1 MSDTESSARNSD
13 DSDEDVEEEEDEE
26 EEDVDEEESEEGE
39 EEEVEEEEDEEEED
53 IDDENDDCDTNG
65 EDDGSDESDDG
76 DHDTDE
82 SEESDSEKKSTENE
96 SEEYSESDEK
106 KMERPKASFKLKDSK
121 KKAKIKT
128 PVKNTSVRNE
138 SPDLKHKSDSDED
151 SNRDDNS
158 ESDEQQNGGKEKGMM
173 AKTEIKES
181 IKETEV
187 KVQHVDSVGNESP
200 QLQQKRGSDDEQGSN
215 GKLKGLTPKIETE
228 ESKKET
234 KIQPQHVENKSRKIE
249 SPVLERKRVADDD
262 SKTNSKSDEQE
273 SSVKVKDLAAK
284 AGNKESNEETKIKAQ
299 HVESVREESL
309 ELQQKS
315 HLATDSDG
323 NDNSKSDQQESQK
336 KVIGHAAKMENKES
350 EKETEIKVQPVKS
363 VRKESPEL
371 QRKSYSAKDPRGN
384 DTFDKQEMKYIAA
397 KTESKENKNKTK
409 IMAVQPVEDK
419 SLKNELPELRG
430 ISNSENYKSDK
441 QVKVTEAKTEIKE
454 SKKETKINTQPV
466 EAESVRKQSSDQA
479 NNALPTEKKEAKNED
494 FSQTTVVP
502 GTYVQV
508 DRCDVISTRRVGT
521 QTKLKHY
528 NVCTFTSG
536 LIKKVNMQT
545 YTSGLIS
552 KSDHSTNTIQERGK
566 DKKTQTKDKCVLD
579 RHLTVKDND
588 SSEKKATDNK
598 DTTKKSDENEYE
610 TSVQLKRRKVK
621 VPLLKLSPEEES
633 NSANSTESTEDRP
646 PQPDSLSKKAKDIK
660 SIQKLQKTP
669 IESSGVYTDKEY
681 DKKTRKEKENI
692 RRRGRRRPQL
702 CNFSKRHPSR
712 EYIPKPSKNKT
723 LHFRRPTSA
732 GPVYKRELIN
742 PIHRPGDS
750 KNKILLV
757 RPNSAGPVHKRQSK
771 QPEGT
776 ALSMA
781 QYRMLYHHRWA
792 DISC

>member
-1 MSDTESSARNSD
+1 MSDTESSARTSD
-13 DSDEDVEEEEDEE
+13 DSDQEVEEEEVEE

-39 EEEVEEEEDEEEED
+39 EEEVEEEEVEDEED
-53 IDDENDDCDTNG
+53 IEDENDDIDTND
-65 EDDGSDESDDG
+65 ENDENDESDDS
-76 DHDTDE
+76 DHNTIKSDT
-82 SEESDSEKKSTENE
+82 ESDSEKISTE
-96 SEEYSESDEK
+96 SESDDDSGGDEK
-106 KMERPKASFKLKDSK
+106 KIGKKTVKTKMKTQPVEDKLMK
-121 KKAKIKT
+121 KEILA
-128 PVKNTSVRNE
+128 
-138 SPDLKHKSDSDED
+138 LKHKSDSDED
-151 SNRDDNS
+151 SNTDDNS
-158 ESDEQQNGGKEKGMM
+158 ESDKQQSVKKEKGLVG
-173 AKTEIKES
+173 KIENKES
-181 IKETEV
+181 IKETEI
-187 KVQHVDSVGNESP
+187 KVQPVDSVREESP
-200 QLQQKRGSDDEQGSN
+200 ELQQKSDSDDKQGSE
-215 GKLKGLTPKIETE
+215 GELKGLAHKIETE
-228 ESKKET
+228 DSQKET
-234 KIQPQHVENKSRKIE
+234 KIHLQHDEDKSVKID
-249 SPVLERKRVADDD
+249 SLELKRKRDADDD
-262 SKTNSKSDEQE
+262 SQSDFKRDEQK
-273 SSVKVKDLAAK
+273 SNGTVKDLAAK
-284 AGNKESNEETKIKAQ
+284 TGNKESK
-299 HVESVREESL
+299 HGESVKEESL
-309 ELQQKS
+309 ALQQIS
-315 HLATDSDG
+315 HLATDSHG
-323 NDNSKSDQQESQK
+323 NDNSKSDQQESGR
-336 KVIGHAAKMENKES
+336 KVIGYAAKIENKES
-350 EKETEIKVQPVKS
+350 EKETEIKLQPVKS

-371 QRKSYSAKDPRGN
+371 QQKNHSAKVSKGN
-384 DTFDKQEMKYIAA
+384 DTFKSDKQEMKDIAA
-397 KTESKENKNKTK
+397 KTEIKDIKNQTK
-409 IMAVQPVEDK
+409 IIAAQPVEDK
-419 SLKNELPELRG
+419 SLKKDLSELRRHND
-430 ISNSENYKSDK
+430 SSDSYKSNK
-441 QVKVTEAKTEIKE
+441 QVMEVKVPAAKTEINE
-454 SKKETKINTQPV
+454 RKKETKINTQPI

-479 NNALPTEKKEAKNED
+479 NKALPTEKKEAKKED
-494 FSQTTVVP
+494 FSQTTGVP
-502 GTYVQV
+502 GTYIQV
-508 DRCDVISTRRVGT
+508 NRSDVISTRRVGT

-566 DKKTQTKDKCVLD
+566 DKKTQTKDKYVLE

-588 SSEKKATDNK
+588 SSEKKTADNK
-598 DTTKKSDENEYE
+598 DTTKQSGENEDE

-646 PQPDSLSKKAKDIK
+646 PQPDSLSKKAKDIT

-669 IESSGVYTDKEY
+669 MESSGVYTDKEY

-712 EYIPKPSKNKT
+712 EYIPQPSKNKT
-723 LHFRRPTSA
+723 SHFRRPTSA

>member
-26 EEDVDEEESEEGE
+26 EEDVEEEESEEGE

-53 IDDENDDCDTNG
+53 IDDENDDSDTNS
-65 EDDGSDESDDG
+65 ENDGCDESDDG

-82 SEESDSEKKSTENE
+82 SEESDSEKKSIENE

-128 PVKNTSVRNE
+128 AVKNTSVRNE

-158 ESDEQQNGGKEKGMM
+158 VSDEQQNGGKEKGMM

-181 IKETEV
+181 LKETEV
-187 KVQHVDSVGNESP
+187 KVQPVDSVGNESP
-200 QLQQKRGSDDEQGSN
+200 QLQQKMDSDDEQGSK
-215 GKLKGLTPKIETE
+215 GKLKGLAPKIETE
-228 ESKKET
+228 EGKKET
-234 KIQPQHVENKSRKIE
+234 NIQPHVENKSRKIE
-249 SPVLERKRVADDD
+249 SPVLEQKSDADDD
-262 SKTNSKSDEQE
+262 SKTNSKSNEQE
-273 SSVKVKDLAAK
+273 SSVKVKDFTAK
-284 AGNKESNEETKIKAQ
+284 AGEKESNEETKIKAQ

-323 NDNSKSDQQESQK
+323 NDNSKSDQQERRK

-371 QRKSYSAKDPRGN
+371 QRKSYSAKDPKGN

-397 KTESKENKNKTK
+397 KTESEENKNKTK

-430 ISNSENYKSDK
+430 VSNSAENYKSDK
-441 QVKVTEAKTEIKE
+441 QVKVPEGKTEIKE
-454 SKKETKINTQPV
+454 SKKETKINTQPL

-479 NNALPTEKKEAKNED
+479 NKAIPTEKKEAKRED
-494 FSQTTVVP
+494 FSQTTGVQ

-566 DKKTQTKDKCVLD
+566 DKKTQTKDKYVLQ
-579 RHLTVKDND
+579 RHLIVKDND
-588 SSEKKATDNK
+588 SSEKKTTDNK
-598 DTTKKSDENEYE
+598 DTTKKSGENENE

-669 IESSGVYTDKEY
+669 MESSGVYTDKEY

-712 EYIPKPSKNKT
+712 EYIPQPSKNKT
-723 LHFRRPTSA
+723 SHFLRPTSA

>member
-13 DSDEDVEEEEDEE
+13 DSDEEVEEDEDEE
-26 EEDVDEEESEEGE
+26 EDDEEEEESEE
-39 EEEVEEEEDEEEED
+39 VEEEDEEEEED
-53 IDDENDDCDTNG
+53 IDDENADSDTNG
-65 EDDGSDESDDG
+65 ENDENDENDDSDDSDDS
-76 DHDTDE
+76 DHDKSD
-82 SEESDSEKKSTENE
+82 SESDSEKTSTE
-96 SEEYSESDEK
+96 SESDDDSDGDKK
-106 KMERPKASFKLKDSK
+106 KMRGPAV
-121 KKAKIKT
+121 KT
-128 PVKNTSVRNE
+128 KTKTQPEVI
-138 SPDLKHKSDSDED
+138 
-151 SNRDDNS
+151 S
-158 ESDEQQNGGKEKGMM
+158 EKEE
-173 AKTEIKES
+173 TKE
-181 IKETEV
+181 
-187 KVQHVDSVGNESP
+187 
-200 QLQQKRGSDDEQGSN
+200 LQQKNKSDDEQGSEEE
-215 GKLKGLTPKIETE
+215 LKGLEQKIETE
-228 ESKKET
+228 DSKKKT
-234 KIQPQHVENKSRKIE
+234 KIHPQHVEDKSVKID
-249 SPVLERKRVADDD
+249 SPVLKRKRDADDD
-262 SKTNSKSDEQE
+262 FTSNSKRDEQKSNDTVE
-273 SSVKVKDLAAK
+273 DLAAK
-284 AGNKESNEETKIKAQ
+284 TGNKENKEEIKIKAQ

-309 ELQQKS
+309 ALQQKS
-315 HLATDSDG
+315 HLPKDSND
-323 NDNSKSDQQESQK
+323 NDNSKSDQQENGR
-336 KVIGHAAKMENKES
+336 KVIGDAPQMENKES
-350 EKETEIKVQPVKS
+350 EKETEINVQPVKS
-363 VRKESPEL
+363 VRTVSPEL
-371 QRKSYSAKDPRGN
+371 QQKSHSAKGSKGN
-384 DTFDKQEMKYIAA
+384 DTLKSDKQEMKDIAANTESKESKDSKGNDTFKSDKQEMKDIAA
-397 KTESKENKNKTK
+397 KTESKESKNKTK
-409 IMAVQPVEDK
+409 IIAAQPVEDK
-419 SLKNELPELRG
+419 SLKKELSELQR
-430 ISNSENYKSDK
+430 ISDSSDNYKSNK
-441 QVKVTEAKTEIKE
+441 QVMEVKVPAAKTEINE

-479 NNALPTEKKEAKNED
+479 NKALPTEKKEAKRED
-494 FSQTTVVP
+494 FSQTTGVP

-552 KSDHSTNTIQERGK
+552 KSDHSTNTIQERRK
-566 DKKTQTKDKCVLD
+566 DKKTQTKDKNVLE
-579 RHLTVKDND
+579 RHLIVKDND
-588 SSEKKATDNK
+588 SSEKKTTDSK
-598 DTTKKSDENEYE
+598 DTTKKSDENENE

>member
-1 MSDTESSARNSD
+1 MSDTESSARTSD
-13 DSDEDVEEEEDEE
+13 DSDQEVEEEEVEE

-39 EEEVEEEEDEEEED
+39 EEEVEEEEVEDEED
-53 IDDENDDCDTNG
+53 IEDEDDDIDTNDENDEN
-65 EDDGSDESDDG
+65 DESDDS
-76 DHDTDE
+76 DHNTIKSDT
-82 SEESDSEKKSTENE
+82 ESDSEKISTE
-96 SEEYSESDEK
+96 SESDDDSGGDEK
-106 KMERPKASFKLKDSK
+106 KIGKKTVKTKMKTQPVEDKLMK
-121 KKAKIKT
+121 KEILA
-128 PVKNTSVRNE
+128 
-138 SPDLKHKSDSDED
+138 LKHKSDSDED
-151 SNRDDNS
+151 SNTDDNS
-158 ESDEQQNGGKEKGMM
+158 ESDKQQSVKKEKGLVG
-173 AKTEIKES
+173 KVENKES
-181 IKETEV
+181 IKETEI
-187 KVQHVDSVGNESP
+187 KVQPVDSVRKESP
-200 QLQQKRGSDDEQGSN
+200 KLQQKSDSDDKQGSE
-215 GKLKGLTPKIETE
+215 GELKGLAHKIETE
-228 ESKKET
+228 DSQKET
-234 KIQPQHVENKSRKIE
+234 KIHPQHVEDKSVKIDSPEFKRKHHTE
-249 SPVLERKRVADDD
+249 DDFK
-262 SKTNSKSDEQE
+262 SNSKREE
-273 SSVKVKDLAAK
+273 PKGNGTVKDLAAK
-284 AGNKESNEETKIKAQ
+284 PGNKESK
-299 HVESVREESL
+299 HVESVKEESL
-309 ELQQKS
+309 ALQQKS
-315 HLATDSDG
+315 HLAKDSNG
-323 NDNSKSDQQESQK
+323 NDNSKSDQQESRR
-336 KVIGHAAKMENKES
+336 KVIGHAVKMENKES

-371 QRKSYSAKDPRGN
+371 QQKSHSAKGSKGN
-384 DTFDKQEMKYIAA
+384 DTFKSDKQEMKDIAA
-397 KTESKENKNKTK
+397 KTESNKTK
-409 IMAVQPVEDK
+409 IIAAQPVEDK
-419 SLKNELPELRG
+419 SMKKELSELRR
-430 ISNSENYKSDK
+430 ISNSSDNYKSNK
-441 QVKVTEAKTEIKE
+441 QGMEVKVPAAKTEINE
-454 SKKETKINTQPV
+454 SKKESKINTQPV
-466 EAESVRKQSSDQA
+466 EAESVRKQFSNQA
-479 NNALPTEKKEAKNED
+479 NKALPTEKKEAKKED
-494 FSQTTVVP
+494 FSQTTGVP
-502 GTYVQV
+502 GKYVQV

-566 DKKTQTKDKCVLD
+566 DKKTQTKDKYVLE
-579 RHLTVKDND
+579 RHLIVKDND
-588 SSEKKATDNK
+588 SSEKKTTDNK
-598 DTTKKSDENEYE
+598 DTTKKSDENENE

-646 PQPDSLSKKAKDIK
+646 PQPDLLSKKAKDIK

-712 EYIPKPSKNKT
+712 EYIPQPSKNKT
-723 LHFRRPTSA
+723 SHFRRPTSA